1 MKASLS
7 SILLLLLSTAACCCA
22 TPFEP
27 RVASNFNLRFVTGKL
42 HSKRKNGAV
51 DSALL
56 LRGGGVFGTP
66 VTKENLATLYTLS
79 WGSVGVVG
87 MPAPEKQAELFG
99 FSLGG
104 EASLAY
110 VLVEIFAATCLGV
123 GVMSYLAVQS
133 NTSATKIVMYGAL
146 SCFYTFF
153 RNTLKVCMYAC
164 NRSTRL
170 ICKFPF

>member
-1 MKASLS
+1 MKASLRS
-7 SILLLLLSTAACCCA
+7 TLLLLLSTAACCCA

-27 RVASNFNLRFVTGKL
+27 RSSNFNLRFVTGKL
-42 HSKRKNGAV
+42 HSNRKNGAV

-66 VTKENLATLYTLS
+66 VTKENLATLCTLS
-79 WGSVGVVG
+79 CGSVGVVG
-87 MPAPEKQAELFG
+87 MPAPEKQAQLFG

-104 EASLAY
+104 ESSLAY

-164 NRSTRL
+164 NRSTSST
-170 ICKFPF
+170 C